1 MKGDPKVIN
10 HLNEALRHELTAVN
24 QYWLHYRLFDNWGMN
39 ELAAQ
44 WREESIEEM
53 RHADRLIE
61 RILFLEGFPNMQT
74 LDALHIGKAVKEIL
88 ESDLKAEMTA
98 RALYAGSAT
107 YCHSVADYVSRDLF
121 EELIHDEERHIDFL
135 ETQLEL
141 INTLGA
147 ELYAQ
152 RHLGKLE

>member
-1 MKGDPKVIN
+1 MHAG
-10 HLNEALRHELTAVN
+10 
-24 QYWLHYRLFDNWGMN
+24 LHSS
-39 ELAAQ
+39 Q
-44 WREESIEEM
+44 HVES
-53 RHADRLIE
+53 
-61 RILFLEGFPNMQT
+61 
-74 LDALHIGKAVKEIL
+74 EIL
-88 ESDLKAEMTA
+88 PRRNPPTRDSTLSDHALKAEMTA

>member
-1 MKGDPKVIN
+1 MKGDSKVID
-10 HLNEALRHELTAVN
+10 HLNQALRHELTAVN

-74 LDALHIGKAVKEIL
+74 LDALSIGKGVKEIM
-88 ESDLKAEMTA
+88 ESDLRAEMTA
-98 RALYAGSAT
+98 RALYAESAT
-107 YCHSVADYVSRDLF
+107 HCHSVADYVSRDLF
-121 EELIHDEERHIDFL
+121 EELIHDEEKHIDFL
-135 ETQLEL
+135 EKQLEL
-141 INTLGA
+141 IGTIGV

>member
-88 ESDLKAEMTA
+88 ESDLEHD
-98 RALYAGSAT
+98 RFRLQ
-107 YCHSVADYVSRDLF
+107 HSPPR
-121 EELIHDEERHIDFL
+121 
-135 ETQLEL
+135 
-141 INTLGA
+141 
-147 ELYAQ
+147 
-152 RHLGKLE
+152 